1 MQLSK
6 KKFGQIIL
14 ISLFA
19 AFMATGC
26 ASFAGRELPIYTND
40 QLPVPEKKI
49 FATYDVKAFGPNG
62 ENNIFAARLDK
73 RIQKILSSSP
83 IFSELKSGSGPGD
96 YHYSF
101 VLRNEGM
108 PPMPIA
114 FLNGFISG
122 FTFTIIPAYAR
133 DIFIITIDV
142 KQGDRVLK
150 TYTYK
155 DHMDSWIQLFLV
167 FLTPFNWPPS
177 VSDSVI
183 DNIIMNFAH
192 DFGSDLQSGVYLTQQ
207 H

>member
-6 KKFGQIIL
+6 KKLGQIIL

-19 AFMATGC
+19 AFMVTGC

-40 QLPVPEKKI
+40 QLAVPEKKI

-122 FTFTIIPAYAR
+122 LTFTIIPAYAR

-183 DNIIMNFAH
+183 NNIIMNFAH
-192 DFGSDLQSGVYLTQQ
+192 DFGSDLQSGVYLAQQ